1 MKTKEETKPRAFR
14 LPVKLDNILVE
25 KSKNLG
31 FLTPSEYLRSLIRKE
46 IQGDVN

>member
-31 FLTPSEYLRSLIRKE
+31 FLTPSEYLRSIIRKE
-46 IQGDVN
+46 LEKEM